1 MLHKAI
7 LSTPIPYNPMPT
19 LDKQVVEFNPLW
31 KDVVMQLLDKVR
43 NGIGLNEAELAILAQ
58 MYRSTK
64 DGGYSA
70 ELEQAAEELM
80 TLIEM
85 IFDLHGQIIK
95 DEGEHRGDRS
105 EKPDG
110 N

>member
-1 MLHKAI
+1 VGKH
-7 LSTPIPYNPMPT
+7 
-19 LDKQVVEFNPLW
+19 VVEFNPQW

-43 NGIGLNEAELAILAQ
+43 NGLRLNEAELAILAQ

-64 DGGYSA
+64 DGGYSE

-85 IFDLHGQIIK
+85 IFDIHDQIVR
-95 DEGEHRGDRS
+95 DEGEPRGDHA

-110 N
+110 H

>member
-1 MLHKAI
+1 M
-7 LSTPIPYNPMPT
+7 
-19 LDKQVVEFNPLW
+19 VEFNPLW
-31 KDVVMQLLDKVR
+31 KDVVMQLLEKVR
-43 NGIGLNEAELAILAQ
+43 NGISLNEAELAILAQ

-95 DEGEHRGDRS
+95 DEGEHRVDRS

-110 N
+110 H